1 MENLYFNYNWGIS
14 LRKNLAF
21 GEDACNMIEAG
32 NVNLELVQ
40 KFFECYGSG
49 DLEAMKRDI
58 LAEDVTW
65 IIPGHHPL
73 AGVKKGVDEI
83 LNYFATISQANFKAQ
98 VISLSASENH
108 VVDVHR
114 GWGEY
119 GEHKID
125 MNWVL
130 VYEIEN
136 GRIKSAR
143 NFAAD
148 QHVADQFFW
157 NVWGD
162 QLKPVPDRLKRRN

>member
-1 MENLYFNYNWGIS
+1 
-14 LRKNLAF
+14 
-21 GEDACNMIEAG
+21 MIQEV
-32 NVNLELVQ
+32 NKNLELVQ
-40 KFFECYGSG
+40 RFFACYGSG
-49 DLEAMKRDI
+49 DLETMKREI

-73 AGVKKGVDEI
+73 AGVKKGANEIVD
-83 LNYFATISQANFKAQ
+83 YFATIAKANFKAE

-119 GEHKID
+119 GEHKVD

-130 VYEIEN
+130 VYQIEN
-136 GRIKSAR
+136 GRIKQAQ

-148 QHVADQFFW
+148 QHEADQFFW
-157 NVWGD
+157 KVWGD
-162 QLKPVPDRLKRRN
+162 ELKPVPARLRSED

>member
-1 MENLYFNYNWGIS
+1 MAE
-14 LRKNLAF
+14 
-21 GEDACNMIEAG
+21 EV
-32 NVNLELVQ
+32 NVNLKLIQ
-40 KFFECYGSG
+40 RFFECYSSG
-49 DLEAMKRDI
+49 DLETMKKEI

-73 AGVKKGVDEI
+73 AGIKKGADEI
-83 LNYFATISQANFKAQ
+83 IKYFATIAEANFKAEL
-98 VISLSASENH
+98 ISISTSEHH

-114 GWGEY
+114 GWGSH
-119 GEHKID
+119 GDHKVD

-130 VYEIEN
+130 VYTIED
-136 GRIKSAR
+136 GRIKSAQ

-162 QLKPVPDRLKRRN
+162 RLKPVPQRLQDC